1 VTDIAGC
8 LVVVR
13 GGGDV
18 GSGVIWRLRRVGFP
32 VVVLELARP
41 LAVRRTVAFSSAVLE
56 WRVEIDGVEG
66 LLVASAEEALEAA
79 GRGVVPVLISD
90 VVPAFPVPV
99 SVLVDARI
107 AKNALD
113 TRVGQAPFVVGLG
126 PGFVVGVHCDAV
138 IETMR
143 GHPLGS
149 VIWSGSAVPNT
160 GIPGELGG
168 ASAERVIRAEAAGHL
183 AWDVGFGETVAAGQ
197 RLGTIGDVAV
207 TARIGGTVRGMI
219 APGEVT
225 PGLKIG
231 DVDPRP
237 DAGMIAHISDK
248 ALAVAGGVLEAV
260 LVWLNRSGR

>member
-1 VTDIAGC
+1 
-8 LVVVR
+8 
-13 GGGDV
+13 
-18 GSGVIWRLRRVGFP
+18 
-32 VVVLELARP
+32 
-41 LAVRRTVAFSSAVLE
+41 
-56 WRVEIDGVEG
+56 
-66 LLVASAEEALEAA
+66 
-79 GRGVVPVLISD
+79 
-90 VVPAFPVPV
+90 VPV

-113 TRVGQAPFVVGLG
+113 TRVGQAPFVLGLG

-143 GHPLGS
+143 GHRLGS
-149 VIWSGSAVPNT
+149 VIWNGSAVPNT

-183 AWDVGFGETVAAGQ
+183 AWDVGFGETVEAGQ
-197 RLGTIGDVAV
+197 RLGTIGDVPV

-248 ALAVAGGVLEAV
+248 ALAVGGGALEAV